1 MPVPLAVALPGAAA
15 GAAYLNARM
24 SLWYD
29 VHLVQC
35 ALPATLSA
43 LWRERTDR
51 LSPFYVL
58 ERHAQNKSSADR
70 AFIIFEGKSWTYAQV
85 YENVLRYGAWL
96 RERHGVKPKDIVA
109 VDFQNSDVFIFI
121 WFGLWSIGAKPAFM
135 NYNLTGSAL
144 AHCIKTAT
152 TSLVLVDPLV
162 ASNVNQE
169 VRSEL
174 EAVTFVE
181 FDPTTLA
188 GIAAT
193 EPRRYPDAD
202 RSEDKY
208 QNIAILIFTSGT
220 TGMPKPA
227 IVSWAKCIVGGIF
240 TSRFIS
246 NSTNDVFYT
255 SMPLYHSSA
264 AILGFGNTLEAGG
277 TIAIGRKFSTK
288 TFWSDVRTSGAT
300 IIQYVGETCRYL
312 LAAPPQLDPTT
323 GENLDKKHKVRAAFG
338 NGLRPDVWSR
348 FRDRFGVD
356 TIGEFYAAT
365 EGTFGTWNLSR
376 NDFAKGAIGRNGW
389 IYNAVMGMNLAI
401 VEVDHEQGAPWRD
414 PKTGFCR
421 SAGTNEPGELLC
433 RVSPTDMSR
442 RFQGYYG
449 NPEATQKKV
458 LRSVFRK
465 DDAWFRT
472 GDILKWDGEGRLFFS
487 ELLCRVSPTDMSRR
501 FQGYYGNPEATQKK
515 VLRSVFR
522 KDDAWFRTGDILK
535 WDGEGRLFFSDRI
548 GDTFRWKSE
557 NVSTQEVSEAIGSHP
572 AVREANVYGVELPH
586 HDGRAGCAA
595 LVLDE
600 GRGIEA
606 KPEDALLKSLAEHVK
621 KALPKYALPLFLRV
635 MPDMGMQMTGTNK
648 QQKTGLRG
656 EGVKPGAG
664 DESLMY
670 WLQGDTYVPF
680 TAHDWQQLD
689 GGRVK
694 L

>member
-1 MPVPLAVALPGAAA
+1 MPGTSNPPRIPLAVALPAAAA

-29 VHLVQC
+29 VHLVQS

-58 ERHAQNKSSADR
+58 ERHAQNKSSANR
-70 AFIIFEGKSWTYAQV
+70 TFIIFEGKSWTYAQV
-85 YENVLRYGAWL
+85 YENVLRYGTWL

-188 GIAAT
+188 EIAAT

-227 IVSWAKCIVGGIF
+227 IVSWAKCIVGGVF

-264 AILGFGNTLEAGG
+264 AILGFGNTLEVGG

-487 ELLCRVSPTDMSRR
+487 
-501 FQGYYGNPEATQKK
+501 
-515 VLRSVFR
+515 
-522 KDDAWFRTGDILK
+522 
-535 WDGEGRLFFSDRI
+535 DRI

-680 TAHDWQQLD
+680 TANDWQQLD

>member
-487 ELLCRVSPTDMSRR
+487 
-501 FQGYYGNPEATQKK
+501 
-515 VLRSVFR
+515 
-522 KDDAWFRTGDILK
+522 
-535 WDGEGRLFFSDRI
+535 DRI

>member
-1 MPVPLAVALPGAAA
+1 MTVPLAVALPAAAA

-29 VHLVQC
+29 VHLVQS

-58 ERHAQNKSSADR
+58 ERHAQNKSSANR
-70 AFIIFEGKSWTYAQV
+70 TFIIFEGKSWTYAQV
-85 YENVLRYGAWL
+85 YENVLRYGTWL

-188 GIAAT
+188 EIAAT

-227 IVSWAKCIVGGIF
+227 IVSWAKCIVGGVF

-246 NSTNDVFYT
+246 NSTDDVFYT

-264 AILGFGNTLEAGG
+264 AILGFGNTLEVGG

-487 ELLCRVSPTDMSRR
+487 
-501 FQGYYGNPEATQKK
+501 
-515 VLRSVFR
+515 
-522 KDDAWFRTGDILK
+522 
-535 WDGEGRLFFSDRI
+535 DRI

-606 KPEDALLKSLAEHVK
+606 KPGDALLKSLAEHVK

-664 DESLMY
+664 DESIMY

>member
-1 MPVPLAVALPGAAA
+1 MPVPLAVALPAAAA

-70 AFIIFEGKSWTYAQV
+70 TFIIFEGKSWTYAQV

-188 GIAAT
+188 EIAAT
-193 EPRRYPDAD
+193 EPKRYPDAD

-227 IVSWAKCIVGGIF
+227 IVSWAKCIVGGVF

-264 AILGFGNTLEAGG
+264 AILGFGNTLEVGG

-487 ELLCRVSPTDMSRR
+487 
-501 FQGYYGNPEATQKK
+501 
-515 VLRSVFR
+515 
-522 KDDAWFRTGDILK
+522 
-535 WDGEGRLFFSDRI
+535 DRI

-656 EGVKPGAG
+656 EGVKPGAS

>member
-152 TSLVLVDPLV
+152 T
-162 ASNVNQE
+162 
-169 VRSEL
+169 EL

-487 ELLCRVSPTDMSRR
+487 
-501 FQGYYGNPEATQKK
+501 
-515 VLRSVFR
+515 
-522 KDDAWFRTGDILK
+522 
-535 WDGEGRLFFSDRI
+535 DRI

>member
-1 MPVPLAVALPGAAA
+1 MPVPLAVALPAAAA

-29 VHLVQC
+29 VHLVQS

-58 ERHAQNKSSADR
+58 ERHAQNKSSANR
-70 AFIIFEGKSWTYAQV
+70 TFIIFEGKSWTYAQV
-85 YENVLRYGAWL
+85 YENVLRYGTWL

-188 GIAAT
+188 EIAAT

-227 IVSWAKCIVGGIF
+227 IVSWAKCIVGGVF

-264 AILGFGNTLEAGG
+264 AILGFGNTLEVGG

-487 ELLCRVSPTDMSRR
+487 
-501 FQGYYGNPEATQKK
+501 
-515 VLRSVFR
+515 
-522 KDDAWFRTGDILK
+522 
-535 WDGEGRLFFSDRI
+535 DRI

-680 TAHDWQQLD
+680 TANDWQQLD

>member
-1 MPVPLAVALPGAAA
+1 M
-15 GAAYLNARM
+15 
-24 SLWYD
+24 
-29 VHLVQC
+29 
-35 ALPATLSA
+35 
-43 LWRERTDR
+43 WRERTGR

-58 ERHAQNKSSADR
+58 ERHAQNKSSAGR
-70 AFIIFEGKSWTYAQV
+70 TFIIFEGKSWTYAQV
-85 YENVLRYGAWL
+85 YENVLRYGTWL

-135 NYNLTGSAL
+135 NYNLTGNAL
-144 AHCIKTAT
+144 THCIKTAT

-162 ASNVNQE
+162 ASNVDE
-169 VRSEL
+169 DVRSGL
-174 EAVTFVE
+174 EGVNFVI
-181 FDPTTLA
+181 FDAGVLA
-188 GIAAT
+188 QIAAI

-227 IVSWAKCIVGGIF
+227 IVSWAKCVVGGVF
-240 TSRFIS
+240 TSRFLGH
-246 NSTNDVFYT
+246 STKDVFYT

-264 AILGFGNTLEAGG
+264 AILGFGNTLETGG

-288 TFWSDVRTSGAT
+288 TFWSDVRESGAT

-312 LAAPPQLDPTT
+312 LAAPPQIDPTT
-323 GENLDKKHKVRAAFG
+323 GENLDKKHNVRAAFG

-348 FRDRFGVD
+348 FRDRFGIE

-389 IYNAVMGMNLAI
+389 IYNAVMGMNLAV

-421 SAGTNEPGELLC
+421 SSGTGEPG
-433 RVSPTDMSR
+433 
-442 RFQGYYG
+442 
-449 NPEATQKKV
+449 
-458 LRSVFRK
+458 
-465 DDAWFRT
+465 
-472 GDILKWDGEGRLFFS
+472 

-557 NVSTQEVSEAIGSHP
+557 NVSTQEVSEAVGSHP

-595 LVLDE
+595 VVLDE
-600 GRGIEA
+600 GRGVEA
-606 KPEDALLKSLAEHVK
+606 KPAEALLKSLAEHVK

-656 EGVKPGAG
+656 EGVKPGSR
-664 DESLMY
+664 DESVMY

-680 TAHDWQQLD
+680 SAKDWQELS

>member
-1 MPVPLAVALPGAAA
+1 MPVPLAVALPAAAA

-29 VHLVQC
+29 VHLVQS

-58 ERHAQNKSSADR
+58 ERHAQNKSSANR
-70 AFIIFEGKSWTYAQV
+70 TFIIFEGKSWTYAQV
-85 YENVLRYGAWL
+85 YENVLRYGTWL

-188 GIAAT
+188 EIAAT

-227 IVSWAKCIVGGIF
+227 IVSWAKCIVGGVF

-246 NSTNDVFYT
+246 NSTDDVFYT

-264 AILGFGNTLEAGG
+264 AILGFGNTLEVGG

-487 ELLCRVSPTDMSRR
+487 
-501 FQGYYGNPEATQKK
+501 
-515 VLRSVFR
+515 
-522 KDDAWFRTGDILK
+522 
-535 WDGEGRLFFSDRI
+535 DRI

-606 KPEDALLKSLAEHVK
+606 KPGDALLKSLAEHVK

-664 DESLMY
+664 DESIMY